1 MAGLSVRVS
10 AFSHQGGREYM
21 EDFTQ
26 VLLERELG
34 GPDRSILPS
43 AVPGSVAAETETESR
58 QQDAAQGGSYGQ
70 GFAGVFAVFD
80 GHGGAEAAHFARDHL
95 WDHIKKQRGFWSRD
109 NEEVSAAIRK
119 GFIACHY
126 AMWKELPK
134 WPKSPLGFP
143 STSGTTASVVLIR
156 DGRLYVAHVGD
167 SAVVLGVRDHPSQ
180 RTLQAEEVTQ
190 DHKPDAPSERQRIEG
205 MGGSVMMKSGVSR
218 VVWKRPRTTHSG
230 PDRGGIIMDQIP
242 FLSVARALGDLWSYD
257 FCRGEFLVSPEP
269 DVMVVTLDP
278 RRHRYIILGSDGLW
292 DMVPPQDAVTLC
304 QAHDEALAPFAVA
317 TAHRLVSHALLRWR
331 RQGLHADNTSAI
343 VIALLQPGDAH
354 RPLHRDEELL
364 TLADLPEYTLSPH
377 SDPPPPQGERAR
389 GHPTHR
395 GHLPRLTALPVV

>member
-21 EDFTQ
+21 EDVTQ
-26 VLLERELG
+26 VLVERELG
-34 GPDRSILPS
+34 GPDRLILPS
-43 AVPGSVAAETETESR
+43 AVPGSAAAETETESR
-58 QQDAAQGGSYGQ
+58 QQDAAQGGSYDR

-80 GHGGAEAAHFARDHL
+80 GHGGAEAAHFARDSL

-119 GFIACHY
+119 GFIACHH

-134 WPKSPLGFP
+134 WPKSPLGLS
-143 STSGTTASVVLIR
+143 STSGTTASMVLIR
-156 DGRLYVAHVGD
+156 DSRLYVAHVGD

-180 RTLQAEEVTQ
+180 RTLRAEEITQ

-218 VVWKRPRTTHSG
+218 VVWKRPRRTHSG
-230 PDRGGIIMDQIP
+230 PVRRGVAMDHIP

-257 FCRGEFLVSPEP
+257 FYRGEFLVSPEP
-269 DVMVVTLDP
+269 DVKVMTLDP
-278 RRHRYIILGSDGLW
+278 RQHRYIILGSDGLW
-292 DMVPPQDAVTLC
+292 DVVPPQDAVTLC

-343 VIALLQPGDAH
+343 VIVLLQPSEAQ

-364 TLADLPEYTLSPH
+364 TLANLPERTLSPPLTPL
-377 SDPPPPQGERAR
+377 PPKVS
-389 GHPTHR
+389 GHE
-395 GHLPRLTALPVV
+395 GI